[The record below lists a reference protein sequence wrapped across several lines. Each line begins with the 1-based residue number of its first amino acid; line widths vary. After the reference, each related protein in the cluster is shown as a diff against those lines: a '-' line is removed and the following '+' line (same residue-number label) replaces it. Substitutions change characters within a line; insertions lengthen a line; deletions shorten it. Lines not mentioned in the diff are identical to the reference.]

1 MRDGNVFFY
10 NVLIL
15 YKMSIFNIFA
25 STSAHIR
32 KRTKK
37 RTFKKRATTK
47 RTTKKRD
54 TKKRA
59 TKKRRKQKGG

>member
-32 KRTKK
+32 KRTNK
-37 RTFKKRATTK
+37 RTFKKRTTKK